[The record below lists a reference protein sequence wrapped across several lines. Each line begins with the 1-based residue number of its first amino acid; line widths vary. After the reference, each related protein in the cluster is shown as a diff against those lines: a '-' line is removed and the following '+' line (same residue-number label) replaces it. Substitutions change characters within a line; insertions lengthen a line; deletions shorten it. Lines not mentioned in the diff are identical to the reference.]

1 MQDVQGQVEQ
11 LARVVAGAIIV
22 LDSYVDEGVET
33 RSDLTI
39 VELLEALMKGL
50 VDLIRAQ
57 NPTVY
62 H

>member
-1 MQDVQGQVEQ
+1 MQDVQEQVEQ
-11 LARVVAGAIIV
+11 LARVVARTIIV
-22 LDSYVDEGVET
+22 LDLYVDEGVET

-39 VELLEALMKGL
+39 VELLDALMQGL
-50 VDLIRAQ
+50 VDLVSQQ

>member
-39 VELLEALMKGL
+39 VELLDALMQGL
-50 VDLIRAQ
+50 VDLVSQQ